1 MVLVTP
7 LPNAKYAEALVAA
20 LATDPLILHLV
31 QTAKFKG
38 LYELDGV
45 NVNVTTELDISGRDM
60 DIHMVSKSGGK
71 TTKLDLVVVGK
82 TVYARVAGTPWKKV
96 RRSDFE
102 QDITDTV
109 RDSNSSVTPGTSP
122 TSASKR
128 STSTSSIT

>member
-1 MVLVTP
+1 MVLATP

-20 LATDPLILHLV
+20 LATDPLALHV
-31 QTAKFKG
+31 VETSKFKG

-45 NVNVTTELDISGRDM
+45 SVNVTTTLDLSGRDM
-60 DIHMVSKSGGK
+60 EIHMVSKAEGK

-102 QDITDTV
+102 QDITDVV
-109 RDSNSSVTPGTSP
+109 RGLQLIRNPGTCP
-122 TSASKR
+122 TSASRR